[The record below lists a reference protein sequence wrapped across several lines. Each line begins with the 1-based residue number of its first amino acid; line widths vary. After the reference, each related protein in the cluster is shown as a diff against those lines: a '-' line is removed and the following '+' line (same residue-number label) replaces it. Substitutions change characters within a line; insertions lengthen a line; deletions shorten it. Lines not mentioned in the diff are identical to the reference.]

1 MKRYLVIVAAALFL
15 VACNDKAEE
24 VSDEKEVSTEDKVEV
39 KPETVS
45 QVIKEAGDL
54 KLGYFF
60 LDSIMEKFTYFQ
72 KAQVEAQNTVADIEK
87 RLMAKQSALEKWAY
101 DLQMKGQQGLL
112 TSKES
117 QQAEI
122 DMQRKGENLQKDK
135 MKSQNEVQQIQFDL
149 ENDVMV
155 KIRRFVKKYA
165 EENGYDIIQQRTTM
179 EAGYFGQSY
188 NLSSVILEGLNKEES
203 K

>member
-1 MKRYLVIVAAALFL
+1 MKRYLVIVAALFL
-15 VACNDKAEE
+15 FACNDKVEDVNDDSE
-24 VSDEKEVSTEDKVEV
+24 VATEDKVEE
-39 KPETVS
+39 KPETVN

-72 KAQVEAQNTVADIEK
+72 NAQVEAQKTVADIEK

-188 NLSSVILEGLNKEES
+188 NLSSVIIEGLNREES